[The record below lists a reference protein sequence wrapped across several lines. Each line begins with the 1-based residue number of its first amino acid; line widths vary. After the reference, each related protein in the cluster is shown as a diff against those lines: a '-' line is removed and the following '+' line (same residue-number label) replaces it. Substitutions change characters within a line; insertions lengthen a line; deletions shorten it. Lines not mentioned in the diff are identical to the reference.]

1 METTKE
7 TYWVDFGAAK
17 LYYTVLDGS
26 TVISRD
32 RATTLSKDKLLDF
45 LAIAKELGHKTGK
58 I

>member
-7 TYWVDFGAAK
+7 TYYVDFGTAK

-32 RATTLSKDKLLDF
+32 RVTTLSKEKFLDF